1 MKNIINT
8 PAKAALAVVGAI
20 LVLVLVVGGTL
31 FGMFNSV
38 QKDGTAREA
47 ALNVQYLDN
56 QNELSSY
63 IATIKETLGVADRK
77 TDKLDEILSEA
88 VKGRYEGRGGTNV
101 ESSALTIAAITEA
114 YPDLAGLDSY
124 DKVMDQISAG
134 RDAYKNKQTK
144 LLDMLGQYDTFKNS
158 GLIKSRIVAMVGFP
172 SGNLRAGDERGQD
185 ALDKMYDIVLVEEAR
200 EAYETGEM
208 PVLDTNPGSED

>member
-1 MKNIINT
+1 MSKSIV
-8 PAKAALAVVGAI
+8 AVSLGAVAALIA
-20 LVLVLVVGGTL
+20 GTGL
-31 FGMFNSV
+31 GLYISFNSV
-38 QKDGTAREA
+38 QKDGVAREA

-63 IATIKETLGVADRK
+63 IAKVKETLGVADRK
-77 TDKLDEILSEA
+77 TDKLDEILAEA

-158 GLIKSRIVAMVGFP
+158 GLIKSRVVAALGFP
-172 SGNLRAGDERGQD
+172 SDNLRAGDERGQG
-185 ALDKMYDIVLVEEAR
+185 ALDQMYDIVLVGEAR

-208 PVLDTNPGSED
+208 PVLDTNPSEDE